1 MPLSLIFGQKV
12 IRIEGPSI
20 GTPDILIA
28 MSVKN
33 VYHQSHAL
41 GNVETVGKANVLG
54 CLPY

>member
-41 GNVETVGKANVLG
+41 GNVKAV
-54 CLPY
+54 